1 MKYNE
6 HENTHFRILREQI
19 TITGFLGRGAFGE
32 VYKGTLR
39 LTHGGF
45 TSGSVSN
52 NAPSTGITLSINMSQ
67 ATTAPLQSSPITGEE
82 SSDLLDRQEFTV
94 AMKTVKRN
102 AKEKVKQ
109 DFLEEVKILASFQHE
124 NIVSLVGVCVDNDPN
139 FLIMEF
145 MDGGDLLSYLRGSRP
160 TLQKPLANLTIRD
173 LMDMCLDVAK
183 GCAYLE
189 SVRFVH
195 RDIAA
200 RNCLVTDRA
209 GSHLSMR

>member
-1 MKYNE
+1 MKKICY
-6 HENTHFRILREQI
+6 FRILRDQI

-39 LTHGGF
+39 LAPGF
-45 TSGSVSN
+45 TTSGGSFSN
-52 NAPSTGITLSINMSQ
+52 NAPSTGVTMSQ
-67 ATTAPLQSSPITGEE
+67 ATTVPLQSSSPVTGEE
-82 SSDLLDRQEFTV
+82 SFDLLQQEGHLPEFTV
-94 AMKTVKRN
+94 AMKTLKRN
-102 AKEKVKQ
+102 AKEKAKQ
-109 DFLEEVKILASFQHE
+109 DFLEEVKVLASFQHE
-124 NIVSLVGVCVDNDPN
+124 NIVRLVGVCVDNDPN

-160 TLQKPLANLTIRD
+160 TLQKPLANLTLRD
-173 LMDMCLDVAK
+173 LMEMCLDVAK

-209 GSHLSMR
+209 GSHLCMRYN